1 MSERTQQEIP
11 ATLEAWLAQWP
22 AVQSEIEAMIAEH
35 AERDPSLHFEL
46 TLAEIEL
53 KDVSEAV
60 QRARALIRMLQNVGD
75 LTSGELHATGN
86 Y

>member
-1 MSERTQQEIP
+1 MTKHKLEIP
-11 ATLEAWLAQWP
+11 TTIETWLSQWP
-22 AVQSEIEAMIAEH
+22 EVKKEIEAMIAQH
-35 AERDPSLHFEL
+35 AERDPTLHFEL

-53 KDVSEAV
+53 KDLNDAV
-60 QRARALIRMLQNVGD
+60 QRARALIRMLQDVGS

>member
-1 MSERTQQEIP
+1 MSERTKQEIP

-22 AVQSEIEAMIAEH
+22 EVKSEIEAMIAHH